1 MQKPNAMTELSHE
14 MLAAAFSGQAIGLNL
29 LLAEMHALSEV
40 MPGALAQAAA
50 LPKPVAAAEEADFDN
65 MPV

>member
-50 LPKPVAAAEEADFDN
+50 LPKRRRAAPACARGS
-65 MPV
+65 